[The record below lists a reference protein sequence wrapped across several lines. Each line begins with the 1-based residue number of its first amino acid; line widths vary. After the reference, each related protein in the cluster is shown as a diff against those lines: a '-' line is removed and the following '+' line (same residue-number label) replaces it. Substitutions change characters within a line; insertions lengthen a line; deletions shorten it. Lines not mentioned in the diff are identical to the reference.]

1 MEMIL
6 KLDKTPVYRDI
17 MDEIN
22 FMTTALHNML
32 VNEKGELNIGAASV
46 TKFKEYIEL
55 RKSHLFMGVCDWLF
69 KHAEND
75 ISFNTDR
82 NRLYMTRNVIELFR
96 LIHSISPTMLLKNE
110 RPYGLAKAK
119 KAKSLEGCGIWYD
132 IDLAKKIGGLDVYVE
147 LQK

>member
-1 MEMIL
+1 MEMNL
-6 KLDKTPVYRDI
+6 KLNKTPVYRDI

-32 VNEKGELNIGAASV
+32 VNDEGELNIGATSV

-69 KHAEND
+69 RHAEND

-119 KAKSLEGCGIWYD
+119 KAKSLEGCGIYYD
-132 IDLAKKIGGLDVYVE
+132 FDLAKRIGGLDVYVK

>member
-1 MEMIL
+1 MIL
-6 KLDKTPVYRDI
+6 KLNKTPVYRDI

-22 FMTTALHNML
+22 FMTTALHTML
-32 VNEKGELNIGAASV
+32 VNEKGELNIGATSV

-69 KHAEND
+69 RHAEND

-132 IDLAKKIGGLDVYVE
+132 IDLAKRIGGLDVYVK

>member
-6 KLDKTPVYRDI
+6 KLNKTPVYRDI

-69 KHAEND
+69 RHAEND

-96 LIHSISPTMLLKNE
+96 LIHSISPTMLLKNG

-119 KAKSLEGCGIWYD
+119 KAKTLEGCGIWYD
-132 IDLAKKIGGLDVYVE
+132 IDLAKRIGGLDVYVK

>member
-17 MDEIN
+17 MDEIK
-22 FMTTALHNML
+22 FMSTALHNMF
-32 VNEKGELNIGAASV
+32 VNEKGKLNIGAASIAN
-46 TKFKEYIEL
+46 FKDYIEL

-69 KHAEND
+69 RHAEND

-96 LIHSISPTMLLKNE
+96 LIHSISPTMLLRNE
-110 RPYGLAKAK
+110 KPYGLAKAK
-119 KAKSLEGCGIWYD
+119 KANSLEGCGVYYD
-132 IDLAKKIGGLDVYVE
+132 VDLAKRIGGLDVYVK

>member
-1 MEMIL
+1 MIL
-6 KLDKTPVYRDI
+6 KLNKTPVYRDI

-32 VNEKGELNIGAASV
+32 VNEKGELNIGATSV

-69 KHAEND
+69 RHAEND

-132 IDLAKKIGGLDVYVE
+132 IDLAKRIGGLDVYVK

>member
-1 MEMIL
+1 MIL
-6 KLDKTPVYRDI
+6 KLNKTPVYRDI

-32 VNEKGELNIGAASV
+32 VNEKGELNIGATSV

-132 IDLAKKIGGLDVYVE
+132 IDLAKRIGGLDVYVK

>member
-6 KLDKTPVYRDI
+6 KLNKTPVYRDI

-22 FMTTALHNML
+22 FMTTALQNML

-69 KHAEND
+69 RHAEND

-110 RPYGLAKAK
+110 KPYGLAKAK

-132 IDLAKKIGGLDVYVE
+132 IDLAKRIGGLDVYVK